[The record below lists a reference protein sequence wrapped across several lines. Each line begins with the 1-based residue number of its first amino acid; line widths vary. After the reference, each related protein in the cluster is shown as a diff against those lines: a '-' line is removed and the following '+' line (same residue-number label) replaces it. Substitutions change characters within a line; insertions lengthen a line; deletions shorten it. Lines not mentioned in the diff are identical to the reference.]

1 MLVMRH
7 LTYPGT
13 LKTVAFRRC
22 LRAFQRVLDGNH
34 RLGWW
39 IANDMYERLRDA
51 RMDKSGVELNQG
63 EQFNETRKHWETLIA
78 NDYPDVTLRFIKAFE
93 LVTKAVYMLKHG
105 NLEFQYRKPEEI
117 AS

>member
-1 MLVMRH
+1 MRH

-22 LRAFQRVLDGNH
+22 LHAFQRVLDDNH

-51 RMDKSGVELNQG
+51 RMDKSGVLLAQG
-63 EQFNETRKHWETLIA
+63 KQFNETRKHWMTLIA
-78 NDYPDVTLRFIKAFE
+78 DDYPDVAIRFDRAFE
-93 LVTKAVYMLKHG
+93 LVKTAVYMLKHG